1 MHDDLSPVTNLLVKS
16 VVNLLGHNNFK
27 VFTIVIPN
35 YHVFRD
41 VVQNLLVELQPDGD
55 N

>member
-1 MHDDLSPVTNLLVKS
+1 MHEDLSPVTNLLVKA

-27 VFTIVIPN
+27 VFTVIIPI

-41 VVQNLLVELQPDGD
+41 VVQNLLL
-55 N
+55 